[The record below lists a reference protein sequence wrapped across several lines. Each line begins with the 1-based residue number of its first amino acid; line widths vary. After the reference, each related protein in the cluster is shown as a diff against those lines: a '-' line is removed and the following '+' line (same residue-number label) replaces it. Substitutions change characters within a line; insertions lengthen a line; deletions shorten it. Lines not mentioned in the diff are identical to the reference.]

1 MKLQPITR
9 GRLRLAAIATV
20 VLTILLIIMALF
32 QVRPVT
38 AFQVT
43 ELPPGNLIQNPWFR
57 SAADPSASA
66 LDGWTDAAGLDK
78 YWSSSQK
85 ESNPSPDIVIAGTCG
100 HQPVYCGTS
109 ARLSDTPGMSG
120 GIGVPG
126 VDTYLYQVVQADPSH
141 TRLKF
146 FMHWVSHLIEPAE
159 MQIFGGNSP
168 NGPWTLV
175 WTPFYHEQDEV
186 IFPPPGG
193 SIEDIWEVTG
203 MLEHTISDGFPYY
216 KVQMHGRLPIAPER
230 KGFKF
235 TGVYFSTEPGTPGP
249 TPTPSPSPTPGPNP
263 TPVPTQPPPP
273 PPPPFQ
279 GRIEHYIPIVQKQW

>member
-120 GIGVPG
+120 G
-126 VDTYLYQVVQADPSH
+126 
-141 TRLKF
+141 
-146 FMHWVSHLIEPAE
+146 
-159 MQIFGGNSP
+159 
-168 NGPWTLV
+168 
-175 WTPFYHEQDEV
+175 
-186 IFPPPGG
+186 